1 MFFHEVYQTYLIKQ
15 QGTTRSVSFTEINLI
30 NLKWK
35 MNECMKQM
43 LRTVRLHHITLNC
56 TEFLILYIVL
66 IVLICICK
74 NVSSLK
80 HIGAPVSRGIS
91 DSYKR
96 TDAHP
101 NPVPYMLPSKMLMV
115 QPCKQ
120 IFHRNHD

>member
-1 MFFHEVYQTYLIKQ
+1 MENERVHETNVKNCKTASYHIELHRIFNTVYSTYS
-15 QGTTRSVSFTEINLI
+15 T
-30 NLKWK
+30 
-35 MNECMKQM
+35 
-43 LRTVRLHHITLNC
+43 
-56 TEFLILYIVL
+56 
-66 IVLICICK
+66 ICICK

-80 HIGAPVSRGIS
+80 HIGASVSRGIS